1 MRATESF
8 GGRFPTFRFALQNCL
23 LRSSRG
29 TAAAL
34 AEMQVE
40 GKGKSRRQVQMAMV
54 GHAVKA
60 LQLVAK
66 NGAQGKQVGHF
77 LRMFF
82 GLHEMFQ
89 PGKHEKP
96 NGAGP
101 RPAKFVYADPPV
113 ETPAE
118 PTSRPTPPSSGT
130 LLDANGQEYV
140 E

>member
-1 MRATESF
+1 
-8 GGRFPTFRFALQNCL
+8 
-23 LRSSRG
+23 
-29 TAAAL
+29 
-34 AEMQVE
+34 MQVE

-101 RPAKFVYADPPV
+101 RPAKFVYADP
-113 ETPAE
+113 AE
-118 PTSRPTPPSSGT
+118 PPADPPPPPTAPGT
-130 LLDANGQEYV
+130 LLDANGQQYV
-140 E
+140 AG